1 MAQKALIAVLVYI
14 TSINTKPLKS
24 RKRENLLKV
33 ISSNYKIEWK
43 SYKISC
49 IEQTS
54 SNEGKAISSGERK
67 IILNV
72 FEHFKTENSSSNEN
86 AVTTLTFKVPVI
98 VKHRVKSQS
107 RIQPNRKKECNKFD
121 ELNLGVVRR
130 TGSVK
135 KNVFHCVFIIS
146 QL

>member
-1 MAQKALIAVLVYI
+1 M
-14 TSINTKPLKS
+14 
-24 RKRENLLKV
+24 R
-33 ISSNYKIEWK
+33 
-43 SYKISC
+43 
-49 IEQTS
+49 
-54 SNEGKAISSGERK
+54 GKAISSGERK

-98 VKHRVKSQS
+98 VKHRVKSPS
-107 RIQPNRKKECNKFD
+107 RIQPNRKKGCNKFD

-135 KNVFHCVFIIS
+135 KMSFIVYLS
-146 QL
+146 FLNCD